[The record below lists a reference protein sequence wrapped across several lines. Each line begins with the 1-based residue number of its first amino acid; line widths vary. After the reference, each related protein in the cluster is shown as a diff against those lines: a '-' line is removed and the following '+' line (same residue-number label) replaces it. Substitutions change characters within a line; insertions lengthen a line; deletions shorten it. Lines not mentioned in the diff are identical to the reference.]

1 MENKNNSFITTLII
15 WAVLIFVGFLALQIF
30 SSQNIGTME
39 ITYNTFIEQVNSG
52 NVDTVVVVDNEVRG
66 VLKQSII
73 VGDKQVKRFNIYL
86 PYNDE
91 TTFRELAENG
101 VVVIFKPKQIW
112 LNVII
117 SYLPWILILLF
128 FWFLMFRQVDG
139 NVGRAFDFG
148 KSRAKIYTENKPKV
162 TFDDVAD
169 IKEAKEELK
178 EIVDYLKN
186 PKKYSSIGARV
197 PKGVLLVGPP
207 GTGKTLLARAIAGEA
222 GVPFIS
228 ISGSEFVEMF
238 VGVGAARVRDL
249 FEKAKRLAP
258 AIVFIDEIDAV
269 GRIRGA
275 GLGGGHDER
284 EQTLNQL
291 LVEMDGFE
299 PGTGII
305 VLAATNR
312 PDILDPALLRPGR
325 FDRIVVVDRPDV
337 EGRYEI
343 LKVHARKVKMAPNVD
358 LRKIANIT
366 PGFSGADLENVI
378 NEAALIAARKNK
390 QQVEQ
395 EDLEEAVDKVMMGVA
410 REGALSPEE
419 KKRVAYHEA
428 GHALLSKLLPNA
440 DPVHKV
446 SVIPRGMAL
455 GVTVATPKD
464 DRKLMTKEY
473 IEDMITVLMGGRV
486 AEKIVFG
493 NLSTGAANDL
503 ERVTEIARKMV
514 TEWGMSEKIGPATFG
529 KTQREVFLGRDLGLK
544 TPISEETLR
553 LIDEEIKS
561 IVIWAE
567 SRAERILRENID
579 KLHKIAKALLEKE
592 TISGEELDEI
602 LKDGK
607 EVESV
612 QTDGESEKSESQ
624 T

>member
-1 MENKNNSFITTLII
+1 MEKGNNSFIVSLLI
-15 WAVLIFVGFLALQIF
+15 WGGLLLLGFLALQFLTIQSVQF
-30 SSQNIGTME
+30 TE
-39 ITYNTFIEQVNSG
+39 ISYNTFVEQANVG
-52 NVDTVVVVDNEVRG
+52 NLDSLVVMDGEATG
-66 VLKQSII
+66 TFKQSVNI
-73 VGDKQVKRFNIYL
+73 GNRQVRNFRIYL
-86 PYNDE
+86 PFKDE
-91 TTFRELAENG
+91 RLFRDLVESG
-101 VVVIFKPKQIW
+101 VVVKFKPRQIW
-112 LNVII
+112 MDVII
-117 SYLPWILILLF
+117 SYLPWILFLVFL
-128 FWFLMFRQVDG
+128 WFVMFRQVNG
-139 NVGRAFDFG
+139 NVNRAFDFG
-148 KSRAKIYTENKPKV
+148 KSRAKIYTEDKPKV

-169 IKEAKEELK
+169 AKEAKEELK

-186 PKKYSSIGARV
+186 PQKYASIGARV

-249 FEKAKRLAP
+249 FEKAKKLAP

-269 GRIRGA
+269 GRVRGA
-275 GLGGGHDER
+275 GIGGGHDER

-343 LKVHARKVKMAPNVD
+343 LKVHARKVKLAENVD
-358 LRKIANIT
+358 LKKIAKIT
-366 PGFSGADLENVI
+366 PGFSGADLANVI
-378 NEAALIAARKNK
+378 NEAALLAARKNK
-390 QQVEQ
+390 KFVDQ
-395 EDLEEAVDKVMMGVA
+395 EDLEEAVDKVMIGIA

-428 GHALLSKLLPNA
+428 GHAILSKLLPNA

-455 GVTVATPKD
+455 GVTVAIPEEDK
-464 DRKLMTKEY
+464 RLMTKEY
-473 IEDMITVLMGGRV
+473 LEDMITVLMGGRV
-486 AEKIVFG
+486 AEKLVFG

-514 TEWGMSEKIGPATFG
+514 TEWGMSERLGPATFG

-553 LIDEEIKS
+553 IIDEEIKR
-561 IVIWAE
+561 IVEWAE
-567 SRAERILRENID
+567 RRAEEILKENIE
-579 KLHKIAKALLEKE
+579 KLHRLAQVLLEKE
-592 TISGEELDEI
+592 TISGEDLDKI
-602 LKDGK
+602 IKDDK
-607 EVESV
+607 EDLPENS
-612 QTDGESEKSESQ
+612 KSEEPEHKD
-624 T
+624 

>member
-1 MENKNNSFITTLII
+1 M
-15 WAVLIFVGFLALQIF
+15 ALQF
-30 SSQNIGTME
+30 FTLQNTGSVE
-39 ITYNTFIEQVNSG
+39 ITYNTFVEQVNSG
-52 NVDTVVVVDNEVRG
+52 NIDTIVVRENEVFG

-73 VGDKQVKRFNIYL
+73 IGDKQVKNFHLYL
-86 PYNDE
+86 PFNDE
-91 TTFRELAENG
+91 NTFRELVESG
-101 VVVIFKPKQIW
+101 VIVKFKPKQMW
-112 LNVII
+112 MEMII
-117 SYLPWILILLF
+117 GYLPWILILMFLWF
-128 FWFLMFRQVDG
+128 FMFRQMDG
-139 NVGRAFDFG
+139 NVSRAFDFG
-148 KSRAKIYTENKPKV
+148 KSRAKIYTEDKPKV

-169 IKEAKEELK
+169 VKEAKEELK

-186 PKKYSSIGARV
+186 PQKYASLGARV

-207 GTGKTLLARAIAGEA
+207 GTGKTLLARAVAGEA

-269 GRIRGA
+269 GRVRGA
-275 GLGGGHDER
+275 GIGGGHDER

-299 PGTGII
+299 AGTGII
-305 VLAATNR
+305 VIAATNR

-325 FDRIVVVDRPDV
+325 FDRVVVVDRPDV

-343 LKVHARKVKMAPNVD
+343 LKIHARKVKLAPDVD
-358 LRKIANIT
+358 LKKIARIT
-366 PGFSGADLENVI
+366 PGFSGADLANVI
-378 NEAALIAARKNK
+378 NEAALLAARRNK
-390 QQVEQ
+390 KFVEQ
-395 EDLEEAVDKVMMGVA
+395 SDLEEAVDKVMMGVA
-410 REGALSPEE
+410 KEGALNPEE

-446 SVIPRGMAL
+446 TVIPRGMAL
-455 GVTVATPKD
+455 GVTVAVPEEDK
-464 DRKLMTKEY
+464 KLMTKEY

-486 AEKIVFG
+486 AEKIIFG

-514 TEWGMSEKIGPATFG
+514 TEWGMSEKLGPATFG
-529 KTQREVFLGRDLGLK
+529 KTQREIFLGRDLGLK

-553 LIDEEIKS
+553 IIDEEIKR
-561 IVIWAE
+561 IVEWAE
-567 SRAERILRENID
+567 NRAEKILRENIES
-579 KLHKIAKALLEKE
+579 LHKIAQALLEKE
-592 TISGEELDEI
+592 TISGEELEEL

-607 EVESV
+607 EKESISS
-612 QTDGESEKSESQ
+612 DSKSEESEYKG
-624 T
+624 

>member
-1 MENKNNSFITTLII
+1 MERGNNSFIVSLVI
-15 WAVLIFVGFLALQIF
+15 WGGLLLLGFLALQFLTI
-30 SSQNIGTME
+30 QNVQFAE
-39 ITYNTFIEQVNSG
+39 ISYNTFVEQANMG
-52 NVDTVVVVDNEVRG
+52 NLDSLVVMDGEATG
-66 VLKQSII
+66 TFKQSVNI
-73 VGDKQVKRFNIYL
+73 GNRQVKNFRIYL
-86 PYNDE
+86 PFKDE
-91 TTFRELAENG
+91 RLFRDLVESG
-101 VVVIFKPKQIW
+101 VVVKFKPRQIW
-112 LNVII
+112 MDVII
-117 SYLPWILILLF
+117 SYLPWILILVFL
-128 FWFLMFRQVDG
+128 WFLMFRQVNG
-139 NVGRAFDFG
+139 NVNRAFDFG
-148 KSRAKIYTENKPKV
+148 KSRAKIYAEDKPKV

-169 IKEAKEELK
+169 AKEAKEELK

-186 PKKYSSIGARV
+186 PQKYASIGARV

-249 FEKAKRLAP
+249 FEKAKKLAP

-269 GRIRGA
+269 GRVRGA
-275 GLGGGHDER
+275 GIGGGHDER

-343 LKVHARKVKMAPNVD
+343 LKVHARKVKLAENVD
-358 LRKIANIT
+358 LKKIAKIT
-366 PGFSGADLENVI
+366 PGFSGADLANVI
-378 NEAALIAARKNK
+378 NEAALLAARKNK
-390 QQVEQ
+390 KFVEQ
-395 EDLEEAVDKVMMGVA
+395 EDLEEAVDKVMIGIA
-410 REGALSPEE
+410 REGVLSPEE

-428 GHALLSKLLPNA
+428 GHAILSKLLPNA

-455 GVTVATPKD
+455 GVTVAIPEEDK
-464 DRKLMTKEY
+464 RLMTKEY
-473 IEDMITVLMGGRV
+473 LEDMITVLMGGRV
-486 AEKIVFG
+486 AEKLVFG

-514 TEWGMSEKIGPATFG
+514 TEWGMSERLGPTTFG

-553 LIDEEIKS
+553 IIDEEIKR
-561 IVIWAE
+561 IVEWAE
-567 SRAERILRENID
+567 RRAEEILKENIE
-579 KLHKIAKALLEKE
+579 KLHRLAQVLLERE
-592 TISGEELDEI
+592 TISGEELDKI
-602 LKDGK
+602 IKDDK
-607 EVESV
+607 EDLPENS
-612 QTDGESEKSESQ
+612 KSEEPEHKD
-624 T
+624 

>member
-1 MENKNNSFITTLII
+1 MEKGNNSFIVSLLI
-15 WAVLIFVGFLALQIF
+15 WGGLLLLGFLALQFLTI
-30 SSQNIGTME
+30 QNVQFTE
-39 ITYNTFIEQVNSG
+39 ISYNTFVEQANVG
-52 NVDTVVVVDNEVRG
+52 NLDSLVVMDGEATG
-66 VLKQSII
+66 TFKQSVNI
-73 VGDKQVKRFNIYL
+73 GNRQVKNFRIYF
-86 PYNDE
+86 PFKDE
-91 TTFRELAENG
+91 RLFRELVESG
-101 VVVIFKPKQIW
+101 VVVKFKPRQIW
-112 LNVII
+112 MDVII
-117 SYLPWILILLF
+117 SYLPWILILVFL
-128 FWFLMFRQVDG
+128 WFLMFRQVNG
-139 NVGRAFDFG
+139 NVNRAFDFG
-148 KSRAKIYTENKPKV
+148 KSRAKIYTEDKPKV

-169 IKEAKEELK
+169 AKEAKEELK

-186 PKKYSSIGARV
+186 PQKYASIGARV

-249 FEKAKRLAP
+249 FEKAKKLAP

-269 GRIRGA
+269 GRVRGA
-275 GLGGGHDER
+275 GIGGGHDER

-343 LKVHARKVKMAPNVD
+343 LKVHARKVKLAENVD
-358 LRKIANIT
+358 LKKIAKIT
-366 PGFSGADLENVI
+366 PGFSGADLANVI
-378 NEAALIAARKNK
+378 NEAALLAARKNK
-390 QQVEQ
+390 KFVEQ
-395 EDLEEAVDKVMMGVA
+395 EDLEEAVDKVMIGIA

-428 GHALLSKLLPNA
+428 GHAILSKLLPNA

-455 GVTVATPKD
+455 GVTVAIPEEDK
-464 DRKLMTKEY
+464 RLMTKEY
-473 IEDMITVLMGGRV
+473 LEDMITVLMGGRV
-486 AEKIVFG
+486 AEKLVFG

-514 TEWGMSEKIGPATFG
+514 TEWGMSERLGPATFG

-553 LIDEEIKS
+553 IIDEEIKR
-561 IVIWAE
+561 IVEWAE
-567 SRAERILRENID
+567 RRAEEILKENIE
-579 KLHKIAKALLEKE
+579 KLHRLAQVLLEKE
-592 TISGEELDEI
+592 TISGEELDKI
-602 LKDGK
+602 IKDGK
-607 EVESV
+607 EDLPENS
-612 QTDGESEKSESQ
+612 KSEEPEHKD
-624 T
+624 

>member
-1 MENKNNSFITTLII
+1 MEKGNNSFIVNLLI
-15 WAVLIFVGFLALQIF
+15 WGGLLLLGFLALQFLTI
-30 SSQNIGTME
+30 QNVQFAE
-39 ITYNTFIEQVNSG
+39 ISYNTFVEQANMG
-52 NVDTVVVVDNEVRG
+52 NLDSLVVMDGEATG
-66 VLKQSII
+66 TFKQSVNI
-73 VGDKQVKRFNIYL
+73 GNRQVKNFRIYL
-86 PYNDE
+86 PFKDE
-91 TTFRELAENG
+91 RLFRELVESG
-101 VVVIFKPKQIW
+101 VVVKFKPRQIW
-112 LNVII
+112 MDVII
-117 SYLPWILILLF
+117 SYLPWILILVFL
-128 FWFLMFRQVDG
+128 WFLMFRQVNG
-139 NVGRAFDFG
+139 NVNRAFDFG
-148 KSRAKIYTENKPKV
+148 KSRAKIYTEDRPKV

-169 IKEAKEELK
+169 AKEAKEELK

-186 PKKYSSIGARV
+186 PQKYASIGARV

-249 FEKAKRLAP
+249 FEKAKKLAP

-269 GRIRGA
+269 GRVRGA
-275 GLGGGHDER
+275 GIGGGHDER

-343 LKVHARKVKMAPNVD
+343 LKVHARKVKLAENVD
-358 LRKIANIT
+358 LKKIAKIT
-366 PGFSGADLENVI
+366 PGFSGADLANVI
-378 NEAALIAARKNK
+378 NEAALLAARKNK
-390 QQVEQ
+390 KFVEQ
-395 EDLEEAVDKVMMGVA
+395 EDLEEAVDKVMIGIA

-428 GHALLSKLLPNA
+428 GHAILSKLLPNA

-455 GVTVATPKD
+455 GVTVAIPEEDK
-464 DRKLMTKEY
+464 RLMTKEY
-473 IEDMITVLMGGRV
+473 LEDMITVLMGGRV
-486 AEKIVFG
+486 AEKLVFG

-514 TEWGMSEKIGPATFG
+514 TEWGMSERLGPATFG

-553 LIDEEIKS
+553 IIDEEIKR
-561 IVIWAE
+561 VVEWAE
-567 SRAERILRENID
+567 RRAEEILKENIE
-579 KLHKIAKALLEKE
+579 KLHRLAQVLLEKE
-592 TISGEELDEI
+592 TISGEELDKI
-602 LKDGK
+602 IKDDK
-607 EVESV
+607 EDLPENS
-612 QTDGESEKSESQ
+612 KSEEPEHKD
-624 T
+624 

>member
-1 MENKNNSFITTLII
+1 MEKGNNSFIVSLLI
-15 WAVLIFVGFLALQIF
+15 WGGLLLLGFLALQFLTIQSVQF
-30 SSQNIGTME
+30 TE
-39 ITYNTFIEQVNSG
+39 ISYNTFVEQANVG
-52 NVDTVVVVDNEVRG
+52 NLDSLVVMDGEATG
-66 VLKQSII
+66 TFKQSVNI
-73 VGDKQVKRFNIYL
+73 GNRQVRNFRIYL
-86 PYNDE
+86 PFKDE
-91 TTFRELAENG
+91 RLFRDLVESG
-101 VVVIFKPKQIW
+101 VVVKFKPRQIW
-112 LNVII
+112 MDVII
-117 SYLPWILILLF
+117 SYLPWILFLVFL
-128 FWFLMFRQVDG
+128 WFVMFRQVNG
-139 NVGRAFDFG
+139 NVNRAFDFG
-148 KSRAKIYTENKPKV
+148 KSRAKIYTEDKPKV

-169 IKEAKEELK
+169 AKEAKEELK

-186 PKKYSSIGARV
+186 PQKYASIGARV

-249 FEKAKRLAP
+249 FEKAKKLAP

-269 GRIRGA
+269 GRVRGA
-275 GLGGGHDER
+275 GIGGGHDER

-343 LKVHARKVKMAPNVD
+343 LKVHARKVKLAENVD
-358 LRKIANIT
+358 LKKIAKIT
-366 PGFSGADLENVI
+366 PGFSGADLANVI
-378 NEAALIAARKNK
+378 NEAALLAARKNK
-390 QQVEQ
+390 KFVDQ
-395 EDLEEAVDKVMMGVA
+395 EDLEEAVDKVMIGIA

-428 GHALLSKLLPNA
+428 GHAILSKLLPNA

-455 GVTVATPKD
+455 GVTVAIPEEDK
-464 DRKLMTKEY
+464 RLMTKEY
-473 IEDMITVLMGGRV
+473 LEDMITVLMGGRV
-486 AEKIVFG
+486 AEKLVFG

-514 TEWGMSEKIGPATFG
+514 TEWGMSERLGPATFG

-553 LIDEEIKS
+553 IIDEEIKR
-561 IVIWAE
+561 IVEWAE
-567 SRAERILRENID
+567 RRAEEILKENIE
-579 KLHKIAKALLEKE
+579 KLHRLAQVLLEKE
-592 TISGEELDEI
+592 TISGEELDKI
-602 LKDGK
+602 IKDGK
-607 EVESV
+607 EDLPENS
-612 QTDGESEKSESQ
+612 KSEEPEHKD
-624 T
+624 

>member
-1 MENKNNSFITTLII
+1 M
-15 WAVLIFVGFLALQIF
+15 GFLALQFLTI
-30 SSQNIGTME
+30 QNVQFTE
-39 ITYNTFIEQVNSG
+39 ISYNTFVEQANVG
-52 NVDTVVVVDNEVRG
+52 NLDSVVVMDGEATG
-66 VLKQSII
+66 TFKQSVNI
-73 VGDKQVKRFNIYL
+73 GNRQVKNFRIYL
-86 PYNDE
+86 PFKDE
-91 TTFRELAENG
+91 KLFRELVESG
-101 VVVIFKPKQIW
+101 VVVKFKPRQIW
-112 LNVII
+112 MDVII
-117 SYLPWILILLF
+117 SYLPWILILVFL
-128 FWFLMFRQVDG
+128 WFLMFRQVNG
-139 NVGRAFDFG
+139 NVNRAFDFG
-148 KSRAKIYTENKPKV
+148 KSRAKIYTEDKPKV

-169 IKEAKEELK
+169 AKEAKEELK

-186 PKKYSSIGARV
+186 PQKYASIGARV

-249 FEKAKRLAP
+249 FEKAKKLAP

-269 GRIRGA
+269 GRVRGA
-275 GLGGGHDER
+275 GIGGGHDER

-343 LKVHARKVKMAPNVD
+343 LKVHARKVKLAENVD
-358 LRKIANIT
+358 LKKIAKIT
-366 PGFSGADLENVI
+366 PGFSGADLANVI
-378 NEAALIAARKNK
+378 NEAALLAARKNK
-390 QQVEQ
+390 KFVEQ
-395 EDLEEAVDKVMMGVA
+395 EDLEEAVDKVMIGIA

-428 GHALLSKLLPNA
+428 GHAILSKLLPNA

-455 GVTVATPKD
+455 GVTVAIPEEDK
-464 DRKLMTKEY
+464 RLMTKEY
-473 IEDMITVLMGGRV
+473 LEDMITVLMGGRV
-486 AEKIVFG
+486 AEKLVFG

-514 TEWGMSEKIGPATFG
+514 TEWGMSERLGPATFG

-553 LIDEEIKS
+553 TIDEEIKR
-561 IVIWAE
+561 IVEWAE
-567 SRAERILRENID
+567 RRAEEILKENIE
-579 KLHKIAKALLEKE
+579 KLHRLAQVLLEKE
-592 TISGEELDEI
+592 TISGEELDKI
-602 LKDGK
+602 IKDDK
-607 EVESV
+607 EDLPENS
-612 QTDGESEKSESQ
+612 KSEEPEHKD
-624 T
+624 

>member
-1 MENKNNSFITTLII
+1 L
-15 WAVLIFVGFLALQIF
+15 GFLALQYLTIQSVQF
-30 SSQNIGTME
+30 AE
-39 ITYNTFIEQVNSG
+39 ISYNTFVEQANMG
-52 NVDTVVVVDNEVRG
+52 NLDSLVVTDGEATG
-66 VLKQSII
+66 TFKQSVNI
-73 VGDKQVKRFNIYL
+73 GNRQVKNFRIYL
-86 PYNDE
+86 PFKDE
-91 TTFRELAENG
+91 RLFRDLVESG
-101 VVVIFKPKQIW
+101 VVVKFKPRQIW
-112 LNVII
+112 MDVII
-117 SYLPWILILLF
+117 SYLPWILILVFL
-128 FWFLMFRQVDG
+128 WFLMFRQVNG
-139 NVGRAFDFG
+139 NVNRAFDFG
-148 KSRAKIYTENKPKV
+148 KSRAKIYTEDKPKV

-169 IKEAKEELK
+169 AKEAKEELK

-186 PKKYSSIGARV
+186 PQKYASIGARV

-249 FEKAKRLAP
+249 FEKAKKLAP

-269 GRIRGA
+269 GRVRGA
-275 GLGGGHDER
+275 GIGGGHDER

-343 LKVHARKVKMAPNVD
+343 LKVHARKVKLAENVD
-358 LRKIANIT
+358 LKKIAKIT
-366 PGFSGADLENVI
+366 PGFSGADLANVI
-378 NEAALIAARKNK
+378 NEAALLAARKNK
-390 QQVEQ
+390 KFVEQ
-395 EDLEEAVDKVMMGVA
+395 EDLEEAVDKVMIGIA

-428 GHALLSKLLPNA
+428 GHAILSKLLPNA

-455 GVTVATPKD
+455 GVTVAIPEEDK
-464 DRKLMTKEY
+464 RLMTKEY
-473 IEDMITVLMGGRV
+473 LEDMITVLMGGRV
-486 AEKIVFG
+486 AEKLVFG

-514 TEWGMSEKIGPATFG
+514 TEWGMSERLGPTTFG

-553 LIDEEIKS
+553 IIDEEIKR
-561 IVIWAE
+561 IVEWAE
-567 SRAERILRENID
+567 RRAEEILKENIE
-579 KLHKIAKALLEKE
+579 KLHRLAQVLLERE
-592 TISGEELDEI
+592 TISGEELDKI
-602 LKDGK
+602 IKDDK
-607 EVESV
+607 EDLPENS
-612 QTDGESEKSESQ
+612 KS
-624 T
+624 

>member
-1 MENKNNSFITTLII
+1 M
-15 WAVLIFVGFLALQIF
+15 
-30 SSQNIGTME
+30 
-39 ITYNTFIEQVNSG
+39 
-52 NVDTVVVVDNEVRG
+52 D
-66 VLKQSII
+66 
-73 VGDKQVKRFNIYL
+73 
-86 PYNDE
+86 
-91 TTFRELAENG
+91 
-101 VVVIFKPKQIW
+101 
-112 LNVII
+112 VII
-117 SYLPWILILLF
+117 SYLPWILILVFL
-128 FWFLMFRQVDG
+128 WFLMFRQVNG
-139 NVGRAFDFG
+139 NVNRAFDFG
-148 KSRAKIYTENKPKV
+148 KSRAKIYMEDKPKV

-169 IKEAKEELK
+169 AKEAKEELK

-186 PKKYSSIGARV
+186 PQKYASIGARV

-249 FEKAKRLAP
+249 FEKAKKLAP

-269 GRIRGA
+269 GRVRGA
-275 GLGGGHDER
+275 GIGGGHDER

-343 LKVHARKVKMAPNVD
+343 LKVHARKVKLAENVD
-358 LRKIANIT
+358 LKKIAKIT
-366 PGFSGADLENVI
+366 PGFSGADLANVI
-378 NEAALIAARKNK
+378 NEAALLAARKNK
-390 QQVEQ
+390 KFVEQ
-395 EDLEEAVDKVMMGVA
+395 EDLEEAVDKVMIGIA
-410 REGALSPEE
+410 REGVLSPEE

-428 GHALLSKLLPNA
+428 GHAILSKLLPNA

-455 GVTVATPKD
+455 GVTVAIPEEDK
-464 DRKLMTKEY
+464 RLMTKEY
-473 IEDMITVLMGGRV
+473 LEDMITVLMGGRV
-486 AEKIVFG
+486 AEKLVFG

-514 TEWGMSEKIGPATFG
+514 TEWGMSERLGPATFG
-529 KTQREVFLGRDLGLK
+529 KTQKEVFLGRDLGLK

-553 LIDEEIKS
+553 IIDEEIKR
-561 IVIWAE
+561 IVEWAE
-567 SRAERILRENID
+567 RRAEEILKENIE
-579 KLHKIAKALLEKE
+579 KLHRLAQVLLEKE
-592 TISGEELDEI
+592 TISGEELDKI
-602 LKDGK
+602 IKDDK
-607 EVESV
+607 ENLPENS
-612 QTDGESEKSESQ
+612 KSEEPEHKD
-624 T
+624 

>member
-1 MENKNNSFITTLII
+1 MENRNNSFITTLII
-15 WAVLIFVGFLALQIF
+15 WAILIFVGFLALQIF
-30 SSQNIGTME
+30 SSQNIGTTE

-52 NVDTVVVVDNEVRG
+52 NVDTVVVVDNEVKG

-86 PYNDE
+86 PYKDE
-91 TTFRELAENG
+91 STFRDLAENG
-101 VVVIFKPKQIW
+101 VIVIFKPKQMW
-112 LNVII
+112 LNLII

-128 FWFLMFRQVDG
+128 LWFFMFRQMDG

-148 KSRAKIYTENKPKV
+148 KSRAKIYTENKPNV

-169 IKEAKEELK
+169 VKEAKEELK

-197 PKGVLLVGPP
+197 PKGVLLIGPP

-222 GVPFIS
+222 GVPFLS

-249 FEKAKRLAP
+249 FEKAKKLAP

-299 PGTGII
+299 PGAGII
-305 VLAATNR
+305 VIAATNR

-325 FDRIVVVDRPDV
+325 FDRVVVVDKPDV
-337 EGRYEI
+337 EGRYQI
-343 LKVHARKVKMAPNVD
+343 LKIHARKIKMAPNVD

-366 PGFSGADLENVI
+366 PGFSGADLANVI
-378 NEAALIAARKNK
+378 NEAALLAARRNK

-410 REGALSPEE
+410 KEGALSPEE

-455 GVTVATPKD
+455 GVTVSAPKD
-464 DRKLMTKEY
+464 DKKLMTKEY

-486 AEKIVFG
+486 AEKIIFG
-493 NLSTGAANDL
+493 DLSTGAANDL

-514 TEWGMSEKIGPATFG
+514 TEWGMSDKIGPATFG
-529 KTQREVFLGRDLGLK
+529 KTQREIFLGRDLGLK
-544 TPISEETLR
+544 TPISEETLK

-561 IVIWAE
+561 IVMRAE
-567 SRAERILRENID
+567 SRAERILKENID
-579 KLHKIAKALLEKE
+579 KLHEIAKALLEKE
-592 TISGEELDEI
+592 TISSEELDNI

-607 EVESV
+607 EIESV
-612 QTDGESEKSESQ
+612 QADGESEESESQ

>member
-1 MENKNNSFITTLII
+1 MEKGNNSFIVSLLI
-15 WAVLIFVGFLALQIF
+15 WGGLLLLGFLALQYLTIQSVQF
-30 SSQNIGTME
+30 AE
-39 ITYNTFIEQVNSG
+39 ISYNTFVEQANMG
-52 NVDTVVVVDNEVRG
+52 NLDSLVVTDGEATG
-66 VLKQSII
+66 TFKQSVNI
-73 VGDKQVKRFNIYL
+73 GNRQVKNFRIYL
-86 PYNDE
+86 PFKDE
-91 TTFRELAENG
+91 RLFRDLVESG
-101 VVVIFKPKQIW
+101 VVVKFKPRQIW
-112 LNVII
+112 MDVII
-117 SYLPWILILLF
+117 SYLPWILILVFL
-128 FWFLMFRQVDG
+128 WFLMFRQVNG
-139 NVGRAFDFG
+139 NVNRAFDFG
-148 KSRAKIYTENKPKV
+148 KSRAKIYTEDKPKV

-169 IKEAKEELK
+169 AKEAKEELK

-186 PKKYSSIGARV
+186 PQKYASIGARV

-249 FEKAKRLAP
+249 FEKAKKLAP

-269 GRIRGA
+269 GRVRGA
-275 GLGGGHDER
+275 GIGGGHDER

-343 LKVHARKVKMAPNVD
+343 LKVHARKVKLAENVD
-358 LRKIANIT
+358 LKKIAKIT
-366 PGFSGADLENVI
+366 PGFSGADLANVI
-378 NEAALIAARKNK
+378 NEAALLAARKNK
-390 QQVEQ
+390 KFVEQ
-395 EDLEEAVDKVMMGVA
+395 EDLEEAVDKVMIGIA

-419 KKRVAYHEA
+419 KRRVAYHEA
-428 GHALLSKLLPNA
+428 GHAILSKLLPNA

-455 GVTVATPKD
+455 GVTVAIPEEDK
-464 DRKLMTKEY
+464 RLMTKEY
-473 IEDMITVLMGGRV
+473 LEDMITVLMGGRV
-486 AEKIVFG
+486 AEKLVFG

-514 TEWGMSEKIGPATFG
+514 TEWGMSERLGPTTFG

-553 LIDEEIKS
+553 IIDEEIKR
-561 IVIWAE
+561 IVEWAE
-567 SRAERILRENID
+567 RRAEEILKENIE
-579 KLHKIAKALLEKE
+579 KLHRLAQVLLERE
-592 TISGEELDEI
+592 TISGEELDKI
-602 LKDGK
+602 IKDDK
-607 EVESV
+607 EDFPENS
-612 QTDGESEKSESQ
+612 KS
-624 T
+624 

>member
-1 MENKNNSFITTLII
+1 MEKGNNSFIVSLLI
-15 WAVLIFVGFLALQIF
+15 WGGLLLLGFLALQFLTI
-30 SSQNIGTME
+30 QNVQFAE
-39 ITYNTFIEQVNSG
+39 ISYNTFVEQANVG
-52 NVDTVVVVDNEVRG
+52 NLDSLVVTDGEATG
-66 VLKQSII
+66 TFKQSVNI
-73 VGDKQVKRFNIYL
+73 GNRQVKNFRIYL
-86 PYNDE
+86 PFKDE
-91 TTFRELAENG
+91 RLFRDLVESG
-101 VVVIFKPKQIW
+101 VVVKFKPRQIW
-112 LNVII
+112 MDVII
-117 SYLPWILILLF
+117 SYLPWILILVFL
-128 FWFLMFRQVDG
+128 WFLMFRQVNG
-139 NVGRAFDFG
+139 NVNRAFDFG
-148 KSRAKIYTENKPKV
+148 KSRAKIYMEDRPKV

-169 IKEAKEELK
+169 AKEAKEELK

-186 PKKYSSIGARV
+186 PQKYASIGARV

-249 FEKAKRLAP
+249 FEKAKKLAP

-269 GRIRGA
+269 GRVRGA
-275 GLGGGHDER
+275 GIGGGHDER

-343 LKVHARKVKMAPNVD
+343 LKVHARKVKLAENVD
-358 LRKIANIT
+358 LKKIAKIT
-366 PGFSGADLENVI
+366 PGFSGADLANVI
-378 NEAALIAARKNK
+378 NEAALLAARKNK
-390 QQVEQ
+390 KFVEQ
-395 EDLEEAVDKVMMGVA
+395 EDLEEAVDKVMIGIA

-428 GHALLSKLLPNA
+428 GHAILSKLLPNA

-455 GVTVATPKD
+455 GVTVAIPEEDK
-464 DRKLMTKEY
+464 RLMTKEY
-473 IEDMITVLMGGRV
+473 LEDMITVLMGGRV
-486 AEKIVFG
+486 AEKLVFG

-514 TEWGMSEKIGPATFG
+514 TEWGMSERLGPTTFG

-553 LIDEEIKS
+553 IIDEEIKR
-561 IVIWAE
+561 IVEWAE
-567 SRAERILRENID
+567 RRAEEILKENIE
-579 KLHKIAKALLEKE
+579 KLHRLAQVLLEKE
-592 TISGEELDEI
+592 TISGEELDKI
-602 LKDGK
+602 IKDDK
-607 EVESV
+607 EDLPKNS
-612 QTDGESEKSESQ
+612 KSEEPEHKD
-624 T
+624 

>member
-1 MENKNNSFITTLII
+1 MEKGNNSFIVSLLI
-15 WAVLIFVGFLALQIF
+15 WGGLLLLGFLALQFLTI
-30 SSQNIGTME
+30 QNVQFTE
-39 ITYNTFIEQVNSG
+39 ISYNTFVEQANVG
-52 NVDTVVVVDNEVRG
+52 NLDSLVVMDGEATG
-66 VLKQSII
+66 TFKQSVNI
-73 VGDKQVKRFNIYL
+73 GNRQVKNFKIYL
-86 PYNDE
+86 PFKDE
-91 TTFRELAENG
+91 RLFRELVESG
-101 VVVIFKPKQIW
+101 VVVKFKPRQIW
-112 LNVII
+112 MDVII
-117 SYLPWILILLF
+117 SYLPWILILVFL
-128 FWFLMFRQVDG
+128 WFLMFRQVNG
-139 NVGRAFDFG
+139 NVNKAFDFG
-148 KSRAKIYTENKPKV
+148 KSRAKIYTEDKPKV

-169 IKEAKEELK
+169 AKEAKEELK

-186 PKKYSSIGARV
+186 PQKYASIGARV

-249 FEKAKRLAP
+249 FEKAKKLAP

-269 GRIRGA
+269 GRVRGA
-275 GLGGGHDER
+275 GIGGGHDER

-343 LKVHARKVKMAPNVD
+343 LKVHARKVKLAENVD
-358 LRKIANIT
+358 LKKIAKIT
-366 PGFSGADLENVI
+366 PGFSGADLANVI
-378 NEAALIAARKNK
+378 NEAALLAARKNK
-390 QQVEQ
+390 KFVEQ
-395 EDLEEAVDKVMMGVA
+395 EDLEEAVDKVMIGIA

-428 GHALLSKLLPNA
+428 GHAILSKLLPNA

-455 GVTVATPKD
+455 GVTVAIPEEDK
-464 DRKLMTKEY
+464 RLMTKEY
-473 IEDMITVLMGGRV
+473 LEDMITVLMGGRV
-486 AEKIVFG
+486 AEKLVFG

-514 TEWGMSEKIGPATFG
+514 TEWGMSERLGPATFG

-553 LIDEEIKS
+553 IIDEEIKR
-561 IVIWAE
+561 IVEWAE
-567 SRAERILRENID
+567 RRAEEILKENIE
-579 KLHKIAKALLEKE
+579 KLHGLAQVLLEKE
-592 TISGEELDEI
+592 TISGEELDKI
-602 LKDGK
+602 IKDDK
-607 EVESV
+607 EDLPENS
-612 QTDGESEKSESQ
+612 KSEEPEHKD
-624 T
+624 

>member
-1 MENKNNSFITTLII
+1 
-15 WAVLIFVGFLALQIF
+15 V
-30 SSQNIGTME
+30 NIG
-39 ITYNTFIEQVNSG
+39 NRQVRNF
-52 NVDTVVVVDNEVRG
+52 R
-66 VLKQSII
+66 
-73 VGDKQVKRFNIYL
+73 IYL
-86 PYNDE
+86 PFKDE
-91 TTFRELAENG
+91 RLFRDLVESG
-101 VVVIFKPKQIW
+101 VVVKFKPRQMW
-112 LNVII
+112 MDVII
-117 SYLPWILILLF
+117 SYLPWILILVFL
-128 FWFLMFRQVDG
+128 WFLMFRQVNG
-139 NVGRAFDFG
+139 NVNRAFDFA
-148 KSRAKIYTENKPKV
+148 KSRAKIYAEDKPKV

-169 IKEAKEELK
+169 AKEAKEELK

-186 PKKYSSIGARV
+186 PQKYASIGARV

-249 FEKAKRLAP
+249 FEKAKKLAP

-269 GRIRGA
+269 GRVRGA
-275 GLGGGHDER
+275 GIGGGHDER

-343 LKVHARKVKMAPNVD
+343 LKVHARKVKLAENVD
-358 LRKIANIT
+358 LKKIAKIT
-366 PGFSGADLENVI
+366 PGFSGADLANVI
-378 NEAALIAARKNK
+378 NEAALLAARKNK
-390 QQVEQ
+390 KFVEQ
-395 EDLEEAVDKVMMGVA
+395 EDLEEAVDKVMIGIA
-410 REGALSPEE
+410 REGALSFEE

-428 GHALLSKLLPNA
+428 GHAILSKLLPNA

-455 GVTVATPKD
+455 GVTVAIPEEDK
-464 DRKLMTKEY
+464 RLMTKEY
-473 IEDMITVLMGGRV
+473 LEDMITVLMGGRV
-486 AEKIVFG
+486 AEKLVFG

-514 TEWGMSEKIGPATFG
+514 TEWGMSERLGPTTFG

-553 LIDEEIKS
+553 IIDEEIKR
-561 IVIWAE
+561 IVEWAE
-567 SRAERILRENID
+567 RRAEEILKENIE
-579 KLHKIAKALLEKE
+579 KLHRLAQVLLEKE
-592 TISGEELDEI
+592 TISGEELDKI
-602 LKDGK
+602 IKDDK
-607 EVESV
+607 EDLPENS
-612 QTDGESEKSESQ
+612 KSEEPEHKD
-624 T
+624 

>member
-1 MENKNNSFITTLII
+1 MGGL
-15 WAVLIFVGFLALQIF
+15 LLLGFLALQFLTI
-30 SSQNIGTME
+30 QNVQFTE
-39 ITYNTFIEQVNSG
+39 ISYNTFVEQANVG
-52 NVDTVVVVDNEVRG
+52 NLDSLVVMDGEATG
-66 VLKQSII
+66 TFKQSVNI
-73 VGDKQVKRFNIYL
+73 GNRQVKNFRIYL
-86 PYNDE
+86 PFKDE
-91 TTFRELAENG
+91 RLFRDLVESG
-101 VVVIFKPKQIW
+101 VVVKFKPRQIW
-112 LNVII
+112 MDVII
-117 SYLPWILILLF
+117 SYLPWILILVFL
-128 FWFLMFRQVDG
+128 WFLMFRQVNG
-139 NVGRAFDFG
+139 NVNRAFDFG
-148 KSRAKIYTENKPKV
+148 KSRAKIYMEDRPKV

-169 IKEAKEELK
+169 AKEAKEELK

-186 PKKYSSIGARV
+186 PQKYASIGARV

-249 FEKAKRLAP
+249 FEKAKKLAP

-269 GRIRGA
+269 GRVRGA
-275 GLGGGHDER
+275 GIGGGHDER

-325 FDRIVVVDRPDV
+325 FDRIVVVDRPDI

-343 LKVHARKVKMAPNVD
+343 LKVHARKVKLAENVD
-358 LRKIANIT
+358 LKKIAKIT
-366 PGFSGADLENVI
+366 PGFSGADLANVI
-378 NEAALIAARKNK
+378 NEAALLAARKNK
-390 QQVEQ
+390 KFVEQ
-395 EDLEEAVDKVMMGVA
+395 EDLEEAVDKVMIGIA
-410 REGALSPEE
+410 REGALSPDE

-428 GHALLSKLLPNA
+428 GHAILSKLLPNA

-455 GVTVATPKD
+455 GVTVAIPEEDK
-464 DRKLMTKEY
+464 RLMTKEY
-473 IEDMITVLMGGRV
+473 LEDMITVLMGGRV
-486 AEKIVFG
+486 AEKLVFG

-514 TEWGMSEKIGPATFG
+514 TEWGMSERLGPATFG

-553 LIDEEIKS
+553 IIDEEIKR
-561 IVIWAE
+561 IVEWAE
-567 SRAERILRENID
+567 RRAEEILKENIE
-579 KLHKIAKALLEKE
+579 KLHRLAQVLLEKE
-592 TISGEELDEI
+592 TISGEELDKI
-602 LKDGK
+602 IKDDK
-607 EVESV
+607 EDLPENS
-612 QTDGESEKSESQ
+612 KSEEPEHKD
-624 T
+624 

>member
-1 MENKNNSFITTLII
+1 MEKGNNSFIVSLLI
-15 WAVLIFVGFLALQIF
+15 WGGLLLLGFLALQYLTIQSVQF
-30 SSQNIGTME
+30 AE
-39 ITYNTFIEQVNSG
+39 ISYNTFVEQANVG
-52 NVDTVVVVDNEVRG
+52 NLDSLVVMDGEATG
-66 VLKQSII
+66 TFKQSVNI
-73 VGDKQVKRFNIYL
+73 GNRQVKNFRIYL
-86 PYNDE
+86 PFKDE
-91 TTFRELAENG
+91 RLFRELAESG
-101 VVVIFKPKQIW
+101 VVVKFKPRQIW
-112 LNVII
+112 MDVII
-117 SYLPWILILLF
+117 SYLPWILILVFL
-128 FWFLMFRQVDG
+128 WFLMFRQVNG
-139 NVGRAFDFG
+139 NVNRAFDFG
-148 KSRAKIYTENKPKV
+148 KSRAKIYTEDKPKV

-169 IKEAKEELK
+169 AKEAKEELK

-186 PKKYSSIGARV
+186 PQKYASIGARV

-249 FEKAKRLAP
+249 FEKAKKLAP

-269 GRIRGA
+269 GRVRGA
-275 GLGGGHDER
+275 GIGGGHDER

-343 LKVHARKVKMAPNVD
+343 LKVHARKVKLAENVD
-358 LRKIANIT
+358 LKKIAKIT
-366 PGFSGADLENVI
+366 PGFSGADLANVI
-378 NEAALIAARKNK
+378 NEAALLAARKNK
-390 QQVEQ
+390 KFVEQ
-395 EDLEEAVDKVMMGVA
+395 EDLEEAVDKVMIGIA

-428 GHALLSKLLPNA
+428 GHAILSKLLPNA

-455 GVTVATPKD
+455 GVTVAIPEEDK
-464 DRKLMTKEY
+464 RLMTKEY
-473 IEDMITVLMGGRV
+473 LEDMITVLMGGRV
-486 AEKIVFG
+486 AEKLVFG

-514 TEWGMSEKIGPATFG
+514 TEWGMSERLGPTTFG

-553 LIDEEIKS
+553 IIDEEIKR
-561 IVIWAE
+561 IVEWAE
-567 SRAERILRENID
+567 RRAEEILKENIE
-579 KLHKIAKALLEKE
+579 KLHRLAQVLLEKE
-592 TISGEELDEI
+592 TISGEELDKI
-602 LKDGK
+602 IKDDK
-607 EVESV
+607 EDLPENS
-612 QTDGESEKSESQ
+612 KSEEPEHKD
-624 T
+624 

>member
-1 MENKNNSFITTLII
+1 L
-15 WAVLIFVGFLALQIF
+15 GFLALQFLTI
-30 SSQNIGTME
+30 QNVQFTE
-39 ITYNTFIEQVNSG
+39 ISYNTFVEQANMG
-52 NVDTVVVVDNEVRG
+52 NLDSLVVTDGEATG
-66 VLKQSII
+66 TFKQSVNI
-73 VGDKQVKRFNIYL
+73 GNRQVKNFRIYL
-86 PYNDE
+86 PFKDE
-91 TTFRELAENG
+91 RLFRELVESG
-101 VVVIFKPKQIW
+101 VVVKFKPRQIW
-112 LNVII
+112 MDVII
-117 SYLPWILILLF
+117 SYLPWILILVFL
-128 FWFLMFRQVDG
+128 WFLMFRQVNG
-139 NVGRAFDFG
+139 NVNRAFDFG
-148 KSRAKIYTENKPKV
+148 KSRAKIYMEDRPKV

-169 IKEAKEELK
+169 AKEAKEELK

-186 PKKYSSIGARV
+186 PQKYASIGARV

-249 FEKAKRLAP
+249 FEKAKKLAP

-269 GRIRGA
+269 GRVRGA
-275 GLGGGHDER
+275 GIGGGHDER

-343 LKVHARKVKMAPNVD
+343 LKVHARKVKLAENVD
-358 LRKIANIT
+358 LKKIAKIT
-366 PGFSGADLENVI
+366 PGFSGADLANVI
-378 NEAALIAARKNK
+378 NEAALLAARKNK
-390 QQVEQ
+390 KFVEQ
-395 EDLEEAVDKVMMGVA
+395 EDLEEAVDKVMIGIA
-410 REGALSPEE
+410 REGILSPEE

-428 GHALLSKLLPNA
+428 GHAILSKLLPNA

-455 GVTVATPKD
+455 GVTVAIPEEDK
-464 DRKLMTKEY
+464 RLMTKEY
-473 IEDMITVLMGGRV
+473 LEDMITVLMGGRV
-486 AEKIVFG
+486 AEKLVFG

-514 TEWGMSEKIGPATFG
+514 TEWGMSERLGPATFG

-553 LIDEEIKS
+553 IIDEEINR
-561 IVIWAE
+561 IVEWAE
-567 SRAERILRENID
+567 MRAEEILKENIE
-579 KLHKIAKALLEKE
+579 KLHRLAQVLLEKE
-592 TISGEELDEI
+592 TISGEELDKI
-602 LKDGK
+602 IKDDK
-607 EVESV
+607 EDLPENS
-612 QTDGESEKSESQ
+612 KSEEPEHKN
-624 T
+624 

>member
-1 MENKNNSFITTLII
+1 MERKGNSFITTLVI
-15 WAVLIFVGFLALQIF
+15 WGILILVGFLALQF
-30 SSQNIGTME
+30 FTLQNTGSVE
-39 ITYNTFIEQVNSG
+39 ITYNTFVEQVNSG
-52 NVDTVVVVDNEVRG
+52 NIDTIVVRENEVFG

-73 VGDKQVKRFNIYL
+73 IGDKQVKNFHLYL
-86 PYNDE
+86 PFNDE
-91 TTFRELAENG
+91 NTFRELVESG
-101 VVVIFKPKQIW
+101 VIVKFKPKQMW
-112 LNVII
+112 MEMII
-117 SYLPWILILLF
+117 GYLPWILILMFLWF
-128 FWFLMFRQVDG
+128 FMFRQMDG
-139 NVGRAFDFG
+139 NVSRAFDFG
-148 KSRAKIYTENKPKV
+148 KSRAKIYTEDKPKV

-169 IKEAKEELK
+169 VKEAKEELK

-186 PKKYSSIGARV
+186 PQKYASLGARV

-207 GTGKTLLARAIAGEA
+207 GTGKTLLARAVAGEA

-269 GRIRGA
+269 GRVRGA
-275 GLGGGHDER
+275 GIGGGHDER

-299 PGTGII
+299 AGTGII
-305 VLAATNR
+305 VIAATNR

-325 FDRIVVVDRPDV
+325 FDRVVVVDRPDV

-343 LKVHARKVKMAPNVD
+343 LKIHARKVKLAPDVD
-358 LRKIANIT
+358 LKKIARIT
-366 PGFSGADLENVI
+366 PGFSGADLANVI
-378 NEAALIAARKNK
+378 NEAALLAARRNK
-390 QQVEQ
+390 KFVEQ
-395 EDLEEAVDKVMMGVA
+395 SDLEEAVDKVMMGVA
-410 REGALSPEE
+410 KEGALNPEE

-446 SVIPRGMAL
+446 TVIPRGMAL
-455 GVTVATPKD
+455 GVTVAVPEEDK
-464 DRKLMTKEY
+464 KLMTKEY

-486 AEKIVFG
+486 AEKIIFG

-514 TEWGMSEKIGPATFG
+514 TEWGMSEKLGPATFG
-529 KTQREVFLGRDLGLK
+529 KTQREIFLGRDLGLK

-553 LIDEEIKS
+553 IIDEEIKR
-561 IVIWAE
+561 IVEWAE
-567 SRAERILRENID
+567 NRAEKILRENIES
-579 KLHKIAKALLEKE
+579 LHKIAQALLEKE
-592 TISGEELDEI
+592 TISGEELEEL

-607 EVESV
+607 EKESISS
-612 QTDGESEKSESQ
+612 DSKSEESEYKG
-624 T
+624 

>member
-1 MENKNNSFITTLII
+1 MEKGNNSFIVNLVI
-15 WAVLIFVGFLALQIF
+15 WGGLLLLGFLALQFLTI
-30 SSQNIGTME
+30 QNVQFTE
-39 ITYNTFIEQVNSG
+39 ISYNTFVEQANMG
-52 NVDTVVVVDNEVRG
+52 NLDSLVVTDGEATG
-66 VLKQSII
+66 TFKQSVNI
-73 VGDKQVKRFNIYL
+73 GNRQVKNFRIYL
-86 PYNDE
+86 PFKDE
-91 TTFRELAENG
+91 RLFRELVESG
-101 VVVIFKPKQIW
+101 VVVKFKPRQIW
-112 LNVII
+112 MDVII
-117 SYLPWILILLF
+117 SYLPWILILVFL
-128 FWFLMFRQVDG
+128 WFLMFRQVNG
-139 NVGRAFDFG
+139 NVNRAFDFG
-148 KSRAKIYTENKPKV
+148 KSRAKIYMEDRPKV

-169 IKEAKEELK
+169 AKEAKEELK

-186 PKKYSSIGARV
+186 PQKYASIGARV

-249 FEKAKRLAP
+249 FEKAKKLAP

-269 GRIRGA
+269 GRVRGA
-275 GLGGGHDER
+275 GIGGGHDER

-343 LKVHARKVKMAPNVD
+343 LKVHARKVKLAENVD
-358 LRKIANIT
+358 LKKIAKIT
-366 PGFSGADLENVI
+366 PGFSGADLANVI
-378 NEAALIAARKNK
+378 NEAALLAARKNK
-390 QQVEQ
+390 KFVEQ
-395 EDLEEAVDKVMMGVA
+395 EDLEEAVDKVMIGIA
-410 REGALSPEE
+410 REGILSPEE

-428 GHALLSKLLPNA
+428 GHAILSKLLPNA

-455 GVTVATPKD
+455 GVTVAIPEEDK
-464 DRKLMTKEY
+464 RLMTKEY
-473 IEDMITVLMGGRV
+473 LEDMITVLMGGRV
-486 AEKIVFG
+486 AEKLVFG

-514 TEWGMSEKIGPATFG
+514 TEWGMSERLGPATFG

-553 LIDEEIKS
+553 IIDEEINR
-561 IVIWAE
+561 IVEWAE
-567 SRAERILRENID
+567 MRAEEILKENIE
-579 KLHKIAKALLEKE
+579 KLHRLAQVLLEKE
-592 TISGEELDEI
+592 TISGEELDKI
-602 LKDGK
+602 IKDDK
-607 EVESV
+607 EDLPENS
-612 QTDGESEKSESQ
+612 KSEEPEHKN
-624 T
+624 

>member
-1 MENKNNSFITTLII
+1 MEKGNNSFIVSLLI
-15 WAVLIFVGFLALQIF
+15 WGGLLLLGFLALQYLTIQSVQF
-30 SSQNIGTME
+30 AE
-39 ITYNTFIEQVNSG
+39 ISYNTFVEQANMG
-52 NVDTVVVVDNEVRG
+52 NLDSLVVTDGEATG
-66 VLKQSII
+66 TFKQSVNI
-73 VGDKQVKRFNIYL
+73 GNRQVKNFRIYL
-86 PYNDE
+86 PFKDE
-91 TTFRELAENG
+91 RLFRDLVESG
-101 VVVIFKPKQIW
+101 VVVKFKPRQIW
-112 LNVII
+112 MDVII
-117 SYLPWILILLF
+117 SYLPWILILVFL
-128 FWFLMFRQVDG
+128 WFLMFRQVNG
-139 NVGRAFDFG
+139 NVNRAFDFG
-148 KSRAKIYTENKPKV
+148 KSRAKIYTEDKPKV

-169 IKEAKEELK
+169 AKEAKEELK

-186 PKKYSSIGARV
+186 PQKYASIGARV

-249 FEKAKRLAP
+249 FEKAKKLAP

-269 GRIRGA
+269 GRVRGA
-275 GLGGGHDER
+275 GIGGGHDER

-343 LKVHARKVKMAPNVD
+343 LKVHARKVKLAENVD
-358 LRKIANIT
+358 LKKIAKIT
-366 PGFSGADLENVI
+366 PGFSGADLANVI
-378 NEAALIAARKNK
+378 NEAALLAARKNK
-390 QQVEQ
+390 KFVEQ
-395 EDLEEAVDKVMMGVA
+395 EDLEEAVDKVMIGIA

-419 KKRVAYHEA
+419 KRRVAYHEA
-428 GHALLSKLLPNA
+428 GHAILSKLLPNA

-455 GVTVATPKD
+455 GVTVAIPEEDK
-464 DRKLMTKEY
+464 RLMTKEY
-473 IEDMITVLMGGRV
+473 LEDMITVLMGGRV
-486 AEKIVFG
+486 AEKLVFG

-514 TEWGMSEKIGPATFG
+514 TEWGMSERLGPTTFG

-553 LIDEEIKS
+553 IIDEEIKR
-561 IVIWAE
+561 IVEWAE
-567 SRAERILRENID
+567 RRAEEILKENIE
-579 KLHKIAKALLEKE
+579 KLHRLAQVLLERE
-592 TISGEELDEI
+592 TISGEELDKI
-602 LKDGK
+602 IIK
-607 EVESV
+607 
-612 QTDGESEKSESQ
+612 
-624 T
+624 

>member
-1 MENKNNSFITTLII
+1 MEKGKNSSVVSLLI
-15 WAVLIFVGFLALQIF
+15 WGGLLLLGFLALQFLTI
-30 SSQNIGTME
+30 QNVQFTE
-39 ITYNTFIEQVNSG
+39 ISYNTFVEQANVG
-52 NVDTVVVVDNEVRG
+52 NLDSLVVMDGEVTG
-66 VLKQSII
+66 TFKQSVNI
-73 VGDKQVKRFNIYL
+73 GNRQVKNFRIYL
-86 PYNDE
+86 PFKDE
-91 TTFRELAENG
+91 RLFRDLVESG
-101 VVVIFKPKQIW
+101 VVVKFKPRQIW
-112 LNVII
+112 MDVII
-117 SYLPWILILLF
+117 SYLPWILILVFL
-128 FWFLMFRQVDG
+128 WFLMFRQVNG
-139 NVGRAFDFG
+139 NVNRAFDFG
-148 KSRAKIYTENKPKV
+148 KSRAKIYMENRPKV

-169 IKEAKEELK
+169 AKEAKEELK

-186 PKKYSSIGARV
+186 PQKYASIGARV

-222 GVPFIS
+222 GVTFIS

-249 FEKAKRLAP
+249 FEKAKNLAP

-269 GRIRGA
+269 GRVRGA
-275 GLGGGHDER
+275 GIGGGHDER

-343 LKVHARKVKMAPNVD
+343 LKVHARKVKLAENVD
-358 LRKIANIT
+358 LKKIAKIT
-366 PGFSGADLENVI
+366 PGFSGADLANVI
-378 NEAALIAARKNK
+378 NEAALLAARKNK
-390 QQVEQ
+390 KFVEQ
-395 EDLEEAVDKVMMGVA
+395 EDLEEAVDKVMIGIA

-428 GHALLSKLLPNA
+428 GHAILSKLLPNA

-455 GVTVATPKD
+455 GVTVAIPEEDK
-464 DRKLMTKEY
+464 RLMTKEY
-473 IEDMITVLMGGRV
+473 LEDMITVLMGGRV
-486 AEKIVFG
+486 AEKLVFG

-514 TEWGMSEKIGPATFG
+514 TEWGMSERLGPATFG

-553 LIDEEIKS
+553 IIDEEIKR
-561 IVIWAE
+561 IVEWAE
-567 SRAERILRENID
+567 RRAEEILKENIE
-579 KLHKIAKALLEKE
+579 KLHRLAQVLLEKE
-592 TISGEELDEI
+592 TISGEELDKI
-602 LKDGK
+602 IKDDK
-607 EVESV
+607 EDLPENS
-612 QTDGESEKSESQ
+612 KSEEPEHKD
-624 T
+624 

>member
-1 MENKNNSFITTLII
+1 MEKGNNSFIVSLLI
-15 WAVLIFVGFLALQIF
+15 WGGLLLLGFLALQYLTIQSVQF
-30 SSQNIGTME
+30 AE
-39 ITYNTFIEQVNSG
+39 ISYNTFVEQANMG
-52 NVDTVVVVDNEVRG
+52 NLDSLVVTDGEATG
-66 VLKQSII
+66 TFKQSVNI
-73 VGDKQVKRFNIYL
+73 GNRQVKNFRIYL
-86 PYNDE
+86 PFKDE
-91 TTFRELAENG
+91 RLFRDLVESG
-101 VVVIFKPKQIW
+101 VVVKFKPRQIW
-112 LNVII
+112 MDVII
-117 SYLPWILILLF
+117 SYLPWILILVFL
-128 FWFLMFRQVDG
+128 WFLMFRQVNG
-139 NVGRAFDFG
+139 NVNRAFDFG
-148 KSRAKIYTENKPKV
+148 KSRAKIYTEDKPKV

-169 IKEAKEELK
+169 AKEAKEELK

-186 PKKYSSIGARV
+186 PQKYASIGARV

-249 FEKAKRLAP
+249 FEKAKKLAP

-269 GRIRGA
+269 GRVRGA
-275 GLGGGHDER
+275 GIGGGHDER

-343 LKVHARKVKMAPNVD
+343 LKVHARKVKLAENVD
-358 LRKIANIT
+358 LKKIAKIT
-366 PGFSGADLENVI
+366 PGFSGADLANVI
-378 NEAALIAARKNK
+378 NEAALLAARKNK
-390 QQVEQ
+390 KFVEQ
-395 EDLEEAVDKVMMGVA
+395 EDLEEAVDKVMIGIA

-428 GHALLSKLLPNA
+428 GHAILSKLLPNA

-455 GVTVATPKD
+455 GVTVAIPEEDK
-464 DRKLMTKEY
+464 RLMTKEY
-473 IEDMITVLMGGRV
+473 LEDMITVLMGGRV
-486 AEKIVFG
+486 AEKLVFG

-514 TEWGMSEKIGPATFG
+514 TEWGMSERLGPTTFG

-553 LIDEEIKS
+553 IIDEEIKR
-561 IVIWAE
+561 IVEWAE
-567 SRAERILRENID
+567 RRAEEILKENIE
-579 KLHKIAKALLEKE
+579 KLHRLAQVLLERE
-592 TISGEELDEI
+592 TISGEELDKI
-602 LKDGK
+602 IIK
-607 EVESV
+607 
-612 QTDGESEKSESQ
+612 
-624 T
+624 

>member
-1 MENKNNSFITTLII
+1 MERGKNSSVVNLLI
-15 WAVLIFVGFLALQIF
+15 WGGLLLLGFLALQFLTI
-30 SSQNIGTME
+30 QNVQFTE
-39 ITYNTFIEQVNSG
+39 ISYNTFVEQANMG
-52 NVDTVVVVDNEVRG
+52 NLDSLVVTDGEATG
-66 VLKQSII
+66 TFKQSVNI
-73 VGDKQVKRFNIYL
+73 GNRQVKNFRIYL
-86 PYNDE
+86 PFKDE
-91 TTFRELAENG
+91 RLFRDLVEGG
-101 VVVIFKPKQIW
+101 VVVKFKPRQIW
-112 LNVII
+112 MDVII
-117 SYLPWILILLF
+117 SYLPWILILVFL
-128 FWFLMFRQVDG
+128 WFLLFRQVNG
-139 NVGRAFDFG
+139 NVNRAFDFA
-148 KSRAKIYTENKPKV
+148 KSRAKIYTEDKPKV

-169 IKEAKEELK
+169 AKEAKEELK

-186 PKKYSSIGARV
+186 PQKYASIGARV

-249 FEKAKRLAP
+249 FEKAKKLAP

-269 GRIRGA
+269 GRVRGA
-275 GLGGGHDER
+275 GIGGGHDER

-343 LKVHARKVKMAPNVD
+343 LKVHARKVKLAENVD
-358 LRKIANIT
+358 LKKIARIT
-366 PGFSGADLENVI
+366 PGFSGADLANVI
-378 NEAALIAARKNK
+378 NEAALLAARKNK
-390 QQVEQ
+390 KFVEQ
-395 EDLEEAVDKVMMGVA
+395 EDLEEAVDKVMIGIA
-410 REGALSPEE
+410 REGALSFEE

-428 GHALLSKLLPNA
+428 GHAILSKLLPNA

-455 GVTVATPKD
+455 GVTVAIPEEDK
-464 DRKLMTKEY
+464 RLMTKEY
-473 IEDMITVLMGGRV
+473 LEDMITVLMGGRV
-486 AEKIVFG
+486 AEKLVFG

-514 TEWGMSEKIGPATFG
+514 TEWGMSERLGPTTFG

-544 TPISEETLR
+544 TPISEWTLR
-553 LIDEEIKS
+553 IIDEEIKR
-561 IVIWAE
+561 IVEWAE
-567 SRAERILRENID
+567 RRAEEILKENME
-579 KLHKIAKALLEKE
+579 KLHRLAQVLLEKE
-592 TISGEELDEI
+592 TISGEELDKI
-602 LKDGK
+602 IKDDK
-607 EVESV
+607 EDLPENS
-612 QTDGESEKSESQ
+612 KSEEPEHKD
-624 T
+624 

>member
-1 MENKNNSFITTLII
+1 MEKGNNSFIASLLM
-15 WAVLIFVGFLALQIF
+15 WGGLLLLGFVALQFLTI
-30 SSQNIGTME
+30 QNVQFAE
-39 ITYNTFIEQVNSG
+39 ISYNTFVEQANMG
-52 NVDTVVVVDNEVRG
+52 NLDSLVVTDGEATG
-66 VLKQSII
+66 TFKQSVNI
-73 VGDKQVKRFNIYL
+73 GNRQVKNFRIYL
-86 PYNDE
+86 PFKDE
-91 TTFRELAENG
+91 RLFRDLVEGG
-101 VVVIFKPKQIW
+101 VVVKFKPRQIW
-112 LNVII
+112 MDVII
-117 SYLPWILILLF
+117 SYLPWILILVFL
-128 FWFLMFRQVDG
+128 WFLMFRQVNG
-139 NVGRAFDFG
+139 NVNRAFDFA
-148 KSRAKIYTENKPKV
+148 KSRAKIYTEDKPKV

-169 IKEAKEELK
+169 AKEAKEELK

-186 PKKYSSIGARV
+186 PQKYASIGARV

-249 FEKAKRLAP
+249 FEKAKKLAP

-269 GRIRGA
+269 GRVRGA
-275 GLGGGHDER
+275 GIGGGHDER

-343 LKVHARKVKMAPNVD
+343 LKVHARKVKLAENVD
-358 LRKIANIT
+358 LKKIARIT
-366 PGFSGADLENVI
+366 PGFSGADLANVI
-378 NEAALIAARKNK
+378 NEAALLAARKNK
-390 QQVEQ
+390 KFVEQ
-395 EDLEEAVDKVMMGVA
+395 EDLEEAVDKVMIGIA
-410 REGALSPEE
+410 REGALSFEE

-428 GHALLSKLLPNA
+428 GHAILSKLLPNA

-455 GVTVATPKD
+455 GVTVAIPEEDK
-464 DRKLMTKEY
+464 RLMTKEY
-473 IEDMITVLMGGRV
+473 LEDMITVLMGGRV
-486 AEKIVFG
+486 AEKLVFG

-514 TEWGMSEKIGPATFG
+514 TEWGMSERLGPTTFG

-544 TPISEETLR
+544 TPISEWTLR
-553 LIDEEIKS
+553 IIDEEIKR
-561 IVIWAE
+561 IVEWAE
-567 SRAERILRENID
+567 RRAEEILKENME
-579 KLHKIAKALLEKE
+579 KLHRLAQVLLEKE
-592 TISGEELDEI
+592 TISGEELDKI
-602 LKDGK
+602 IKDDK
-607 EVESV
+607 EDLPENS
-612 QTDGESEKSESQ
+612 KSEEPEHKD
-624 T
+624 

>member
-1 MENKNNSFITTLII
+1 MEKGNNSFIVSLLI
-15 WAVLIFVGFLALQIF
+15 WGGLLLLGFLALQFLTI
-30 SSQNIGTME
+30 QNVQFAE
-39 ITYNTFIEQVNSG
+39 ISYNTFVEQANVG
-52 NVDTVVVVDNEVRG
+52 NLDSLMVMDGEATG
-66 VLKQSII
+66 TFKQSVNI
-73 VGDKQVKRFNIYL
+73 GNRQVKNFRIYL
-86 PYNDE
+86 PFKDE
-91 TTFRELAENG
+91 RLFRDLVESG
-101 VVVIFKPKQIW
+101 IVVKFKPRQIW
-112 LNVII
+112 MDVII
-117 SYLPWILILLF
+117 SYLPWILILVFL
-128 FWFLMFRQVDG
+128 WFLMFRQVNG
-139 NVGRAFDFG
+139 NVNRAFDFG
-148 KSRAKIYTENKPKV
+148 KSRAKIYAEDRPKV

-169 IKEAKEELK
+169 AKEAKEELK

-186 PKKYSSIGARV
+186 PQKYASIGARV

-249 FEKAKRLAP
+249 FEKAKKLAP

-269 GRIRGA
+269 GRVRGA
-275 GLGGGHDER
+275 GIGGGHDER

-343 LKVHARKVKMAPNVD
+343 LKVHARKVKLAENVD
-358 LRKIANIT
+358 LKKIAKIT
-366 PGFSGADLENVI
+366 PGFSGADLANVI
-378 NEAALIAARKNK
+378 NEAALLAARKNK
-390 QQVEQ
+390 KFVEQ
-395 EDLEEAVDKVMMGVA
+395 EDLEEAVDKVMIGIA
-410 REGALSPEE
+410 REGALSSEE
-419 KKRVAYHEA
+419 KRRVAYHEA
-428 GHALLSKLLPNA
+428 GHAILSKILPNA

-455 GVTVATPKD
+455 GVTVAIPEEDK
-464 DRKLMTKEY
+464 RLMTKEY
-473 IEDMITVLMGGRV
+473 LEDMITVLMGGRV
-486 AEKIVFG
+486 AEKLVFG

-514 TEWGMSEKIGPATFG
+514 TEWGMSERLGPATFG

-553 LIDEEIKS
+553 LIDEEIKR
-561 IVIWAE
+561 IVEWAE
-567 SRAERILRENID
+567 RRAEEILKENIE
-579 KLHKIAKALLEKE
+579 KLHRLAQVLLEKE
-592 TISGEELDEI
+592 TISGEELDKI
-602 LKDGK
+602 IKDDK
-607 EVESV
+607 EDLPENS
-612 QTDGESEKSESQ
+612 KSEEPEHKD
-624 T
+624 